1 MRYGR
6 LYVASFENVT
16 VSASQDLFALA
27 PATNK
32 PVVLHSY
39 SISNV
44 GGAADAGDA
53 QEELLRITLVRGN
66 STVGSGGTTTTP
78 VPTLNADTAFGG
90 VCRINDTTV
99 ATAGTAETFVVPG
112 WNVRMPAERLW
123 APEDRPVCTAAQ
135 TRICLRLL
143 STPADALSVSG
154 ELVFEE
160 IG

>member
-6 LYVASFENVT
+6 IYVASFENVT
-16 VSASQDLFALA
+16 VTAAQDFFGLA

-32 PVVLHSY
+32 PVILHSY

-53 QEELLRITLVRGN
+53 QEEMLRIVLVRGN
-66 STVGSGGTTTTP
+66 TTVGSGGTTTTP
-78 VPTLNADTAFGG
+78 VPIQNADTAFGG
-90 VCRINDTTV
+90 VCRINDTT
-99 ATAGTAETFVVPG
+99 AASAGTAETFAQPG

-143 STPADALSVSG
+143 STPADALSITG
-154 ELVFEE
+154 ELVLEE

>member
-6 LYVASFENVT
+6 IYVASFENVT
-16 VSASQDLFALA
+16 VSAAQDFFALA

-32 PVVLHSY
+32 VVVLHSY

-53 QEELLRITLVRGN
+53 QEELLRVTLVRGN
-66 STVGSGGTTTTP
+66 STVGSGGGPTTP
-78 VPTLNADTAFGG
+78 VPIQNADTAFGG

-99 ATAGTAETFVVPG
+99 ASAGTAETYVQPG
-112 WNVRMPAERLW
+112 WNVRMNAERLW

>member
-6 LYVASFENVT
+6 VYVASFENVA
-16 VSASQDLFALA
+16 VVAAQDLFALA

-32 PVVLHSY
+32 PIVLHGY
-39 SISNV
+39 TISNV

-53 QEELLRITLVRGN
+53 QEEDLRITLVRGN
-66 STVGSGGTTTTP
+66 ATVGSGGGTATP
-78 VPTLNADTAFGG
+78 VPLLNADSAFGG

-99 ATAGTAETFVVPG
+99 ASAGTAETFVQPG
-112 WNVRMPAERLW
+112 WNVRQPLDQLW

-143 STPADALSVSG
+143 STPADSLQVSG
-154 ELVFEE
+154 QVTFEE